1 MYGAARE
8 VEQVALLELELHQR
22 LAALV
27 LVEIPAVLARE
38 LVRSRGRVELPL
50 LLALELKDEHLD
62 IVVVRRCGA

>member
-62 IVVVRRCGA
+62 IVVVRCWA